1 MSSKVVQDTLWVS
14 VDLQI
19 KAGRTLLVV
28 AKVVVVV
35 RTKTTEVAEER
46 SNSFVCPKQ
55 WSVSRKGYFKKYL
68 AKHSHQTIA
77 RFAKLVESSETEG
90 WDSFEQV
97 LGTRMT
103 VSDPAKQ
110 I

>member
-35 RTKTTEVAEER
+35 RTKTTEVAEEQ

-55 WSVSRKGYFKKYL
+55 W
-68 AKHSHQTIA
+68 
-77 RFAKLVESSETEG
+77 
-90 WDSFEQV
+90 
-97 LGTRMT
+97 
-103 VSDPAKQ
+103 
-110 I
+110 